1 MSDTQQLREVLLQ
14 NDEEFRHLAEQH
26 NQLDA
31 RLNELV
37 GHAYPSHAEEL
48 EKATLKKRKLQV
60 KDRMERI
67 LRRHRSAVAPG
78 GTPAVDTA

>member
-1 MSDTQQLREVLLQ
+1 MPDTQQLRDVLLQ

-26 NQLDA
+26 NQLDT

-48 EKATLKKRKLQV
+48 EKATLKKRKLQL

>member
-1 MSDTQQLREVLLQ
+1 MPDTQQLREVLLQ

-26 NQLDA
+26 TELDA
-31 RLNELV
+31 RLTELV
-37 GHAYPSHAEEL
+37 GQAYPSHAEEI

-67 LRRHRSAVAPG
+67 LHRRRLEVGTG
-78 GTPAVDTA
+78 GAPAVDTA

>member
-1 MSDTQQLREVLLQ
+1 MPDPQQLREVLLQ

-26 NQLDA
+26 NELDA
-31 RLNELV
+31 RLNELL
-37 GHAYPSHAEEL
+37 GQTYPSDAEEI

-60 KDRMERI
+60 KDRMESI
-67 LRRHRSAVAPG
+67 LRRHRSLVAPG

>member
-1 MSDTQQLREVLLQ
+1 MPDTQQLREVLLQ

-26 NQLDA
+26 NELDA

-37 GHAYPSHAEEL
+37 GHAYPSNADEI

-60 KDRMERI
+60 KDRMESI
-67 LRRHRSAVAPG
+67 LRRHRPDVGPD
-78 GTPAVDTA
+78 GTPATDTA